1 LVDCIRVPIIDN
13 YSRDAIAPKH
23 RNADCPIPASTMTC
37 RSLGVYPPP
46 RFSLSLPETL
56 LHLRSSPYNQI
67 AEPNLP
73 GHQQPN
79 LSHSNRSDC
88 IEQYPTTQTPSL
100 PSPLLILNTD
110 VPRFAELTAHPA
122 ARFGDLLSFSRRLLY
137 CHPLE
142 IKSCAYK
149 IGDGRSFFYLSIGSA

>member
-1 LVDCIRVPIIDN
+1 MCSTAGHSLTASSFQRPRHFPFQVPTSVKPSPPMAPRVV
-13 YSRDAIAPKH
+13 
-23 RNADCPIPASTMTC
+23 
-37 RSLGVYPPP
+37 L
-46 RFSLSLPETL
+46 
-56 LHLRSSPYNQI
+56 
-67 AEPNLP
+67 EPNLP

-88 IEQYPTTQTPSL
+88 IDQYPTTQTPSL